1 MKLPN
6 LDVAR
11 ASVVQ
16 VLLKDCQEK
25 LAKAISLMA
34 EGVYQPHKITVE
46 EIQDIVSIRSG
57 MSRERL
63 LGKGRSPKV
72 VRARQLAMYVAR
84 QCTTLSYVELAESFR
99 RTHASVIS
107 GIEHHQNLMDTEL
120 SILKDTNEV
129 LRFFDHDPNEQPR

>member
-1 MKLPN
+1 MRLPN
-6 LDVAR
+6 LDASR

-16 VLLKDCQEK
+16 MLLKDCQEK
-25 LAKAISLMA
+25 LTKAIRLMA

-46 EIQDIVSIRSG
+46 EIQDVVSIRSG
-57 MSRERL
+57 VSRERL
-63 LGKGRSPKV
+63 LGEGRSPKV

-84 QCTTLSYVELAESFR
+84 QCTTLSYVELAEAFK

-107 GIEHHQNLMDTEL
+107 GIERYQNLMDSEL
-120 SILKDTNEV
+120 SILKDTNEI